1 MVRNGSFPTI
11 DGPPSAS
18 GSSSTII
25 QREGTVSSL
34 MQVGTRLLG
43 RNQVLPGVASLVS
56 EVQVEATFPDGTKL
70 LTVHNPIGR
79 EDGNLV
85 LALEGSFLPVPDA
98 SIFDRR
104 RTSTTTAAAAATTT
118 ADDDDDYGDS
128 TVIPGQM
135 LISPTLPDIEI
146 NPSRSLI
153 ELCVT
158 NTGDRPIQV
167 GSHYP
172 FLETN
177 AALVFDRKLSL
188 GRRLN
193 VPSGASVRFE
203 PGERKTVTLVSLGGN
218 NNVVC
223 GNGLTGGVASMANWP
238 EIEKR
243 MNIRDGGYGNVVTTT
258 GSSSSVA
265 DVPRGMANIISRSA
279 YADAYGPTVGDCV
292 RLGDTTLIA
301 RIEKDYTHYG
311 DECKFGGGKSLREGM
326 GQMTSVSASLALDT
340 VITNAMIIDAKLG
353 IIKADIGIKGNRI
366 HNIGKAGNPDTM
378 NGVTLTPGLEMIVG
392 PTTEVIAGEKMIV
405 TAGGVDTHI
414 HFICPQQCDDA
425 IASGI
430 TTMYGGGT
438 GPSAGTSATTCTP
451 SPSAM
456 EMMLRATDDMP
467 LNFGFSG
474 KGNTSDASTLIDTL
488 NAGAAGFKLHED
500 WGTTPMAIN
509 ACLDFADQHDVQI
522 TIHTDT
528 LNESGYVNDTLKA
541 IAGRTIHAYHTE
553 GAGGGHAPDI
563 MKIVQEDNVLPSS
576 TNPTRPFTR
585 NTIDEHLDMLM
596 VCHHLDSSIPED
608 VAFAESRIR
617 AETIAAEDI
626 LHDLGAL
633 SMISSDS
640 QAMGRVGEVIT
651 RTWQT
656 ADKMKKQLGTLTEDT
671 KASGAHPDG
680 PDDNARILRYV
691 AKYTINPAVA
701 HGMSHMIGSIEPGKF
716 ADLVLWKPATF
727 GAKCEMVIKGGTIA
741 WAQMGDPN
749 ASIPT
754 PQPVYMRPM
763 FGARARVAGDGGGT
777 AIAFVSGMSVNNGI
791 KERLGLGKEVEAVI
805 GTRNIGKADMV
816 RNSATPDVTIDPE
829 TFEVVANGKRLWCDP
844 VDKVPLSQRFFLF

>member
-1 MVRNGSFPTI
+1 
-11 DGPPSAS
+11 
-18 GSSSTII
+18 
-25 QREGTVSSL
+25 
-34 MQVGTRLLG
+34 MQVGTQLLG

-85 LALEGSFLPVPDA
+85 LALEGSFLPVPDV

-104 RTSTTTAAAAATTT
+104 RTSATTAATTT
-118 ADDDDDYGDS
+118 TDDDDDDYGDS

-243 MNIRDGGYGNVVTTT
+243 MNVRDGGYGNVVTTT

-265 DVPRGMANIISRSA
+265 VPPGKANIISRSA

-292 RLGDTTLIA
+292 RLGDTTLLA

>member
-1 MVRNGSFPTI
+1 
-11 DGPPSAS
+11 
-18 GSSSTII
+18 
-25 QREGTVSSL
+25 
-34 MQVGTRLLG
+34 
-43 RNQVLPGVASLVS
+43 VASLVS

-79 EDGNLV
+79 QDGNLV
-85 LALEGSFLPVPDA
+85 LALEGSFLPVPDV
-98 SIFDRR
+98 SIFSP
-104 RTSTTTAAAAATTT
+104 TSTTTT
-118 ADDDDDYGDS
+118 DEDDS

-135 LISPTLPDIEI
+135 LISPTLPNIEI

-177 AALVFDRKLSL
+177 AALVFDRKLAL

-203 PGERKTVTLVSLGGN
+203 PGEQKTVTLVELGGN
-218 NNVVC
+218 KNVVC
-223 GNGLTGGVASMANWP
+223 GNGLTGGLATDANWS

-243 MNIRDGGYGNVVTTT
+243 MTARDGGYGNT
-258 GSSSSVA
+258 GSSSSVV
-265 DVPRGMANIISRSA
+265 VPQGKANIITRSA

-292 RLGDTTLIA
+292 RLGDTTLLA

-326 GQMTSVSASLALDT
+326 GQMTSVSSTLALDT

-366 HNIGKAGNPDTM
+366 HNFGKAGNPDTM

-451 SPSAM
+451 APSAM

-509 ACLDFADQHDVQI
+509 ACLDFADKHDVQI

-528 LNESGYVNDTLKA
+528 LNESGYVNDTLMA

-563 MKIVQEDNVLPSS
+563 MKIVQEANVLPSS

-671 KASGAHPDG
+671 MASGSHPDG

-691 AKYTINPAVA
+691 AKYTINPAIA

>member
-1 MVRNGSFPTI
+1 
-11 DGPPSAS
+11 
-18 GSSSTII
+18 
-25 QREGTVSSL
+25 
-34 MQVGTRLLG
+34 MQVGTQLLG
-43 RNQVLPGVASLVS
+43 RNQVLPGVTSLVS

-85 LALEGSFLPVPDA
+85 LALEGSFLPVPDV

-104 RTSTTTAAAAATTT
+104 RTSATTAATTT
-118 ADDDDDYGDS
+118 TDDDDDDYGDS

-243 MNIRDGGYGNVVTTT
+243 MNVRDGGYGNVVTTT

-265 DVPRGMANIISRSA
+265 VPPGKANIISRSA

-292 RLGDTTLIA
+292 RLGDTTLLA

-816 RNSATPDVTIDPE
+816 WNSATPDVTIDPE